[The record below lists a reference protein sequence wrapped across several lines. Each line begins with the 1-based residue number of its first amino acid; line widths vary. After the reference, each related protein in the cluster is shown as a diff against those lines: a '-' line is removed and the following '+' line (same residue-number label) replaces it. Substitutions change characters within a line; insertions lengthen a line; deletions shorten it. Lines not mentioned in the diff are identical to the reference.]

1 MKTWEVVTLQVFWVW
16 RVSVAFHRETPS
28 LIEVPANSI
37 ILSQIAGSTSGAPD
51 GATFLDNLF
60 GSGAFAPTQRLFSL
74 SLARREDV
82 RTSSTLGI
90 GAISEAYCPTA
101 SCKPKYL
108 PIIPQPSLG
117 LTGYLHWRLPL
128 QGIIATTFANQQT
141 GQGVTTRNTP
151 LAVLDSG
158 GVAILAGYKP
168 WVDSIYAAF
177 GVSASSDGLCEWQSF
192 PYCLGSH
199 DRSYALHS
207 ANRFVLCFWR

>member
-1 MKTWEVVTLQVFWVW
+1 MSGPLSHSAGLT
-16 RVSVAFHRETPS
+16 A
-28 LIEVPANSI
+28 VPANSI

-60 GSGAFAPTQRLFSL
+60 GSGVSAPTQRLFSL

-90 GAISEAYCPTA
+90 GAISDAYCPSA

-108 PIIPQPSLG
+108 PIIPQASLG

-128 QGIIATTFANQQT
+128 QGIIATSFSNEQT
-141 GQGVTTRNTP
+141 GSGITTQNITLGPSQVDTSRTTP

-168 WVDSIYAAF
+168 WIDSIYAAF
-177 GVSASSDGLCEWQSF
+177 GVSASSDGLCGFRLASVN
-192 PYCLGSH
+192 
-199 DRSYALHS
+199 A
-207 ANRFVLCFWR
+207 